1 MVDVLTPIIGFIAI
15 VVALFLLSG
24 IRVLRE
30 WERMPVLRLGRYVGL
45 KGPGIIYLV
54 PLIDRAPLKISTRL
68 DTIQFRTESTLTK
81 DNVPVN
87 VDSVLYMKP
96 VDLEKAVLAVENY
109 YQATQLASQTTLQE
123 VIGKVS
129 LNELLAEREK
139 VGARLREIIDEKTES
154 WGIKVTSVEV
164 RDVII
169 PANLQDAMSRQ
180 AQAERERIA
189 RVTLAT
195 AEFEASTKMIEAAK
209 AYESSP
215 EGLRL
220 RWMNILYELGQQSQ
234 TNTIMLIP
242 ASMPEAGWPPIG
254 TYGFKDLTQAQQK
267 NATGEK
273 ETTAKRNPCHLAIR
287 TNIRIRR
294 FFLLSLILPK

>member
-1 MVDVLTPIIGFIAI
+1 MVDYLIPVLGFIGL
-15 VVALFLLSG
+15 VVAVFLLSG
-24 IRVLRE
+24 IRVLKE

-45 KGPGIIYLV
+45 KGPGVIYLV
-54 PLIDRAPLKISTRL
+54 PLIDRAPIRISTRL

-109 YQATQLASQTTLQE
+109 FQATQLASQTTLRE
-123 VIGKVS
+123 VIGKVT

-139 VGARLREIIDEKTES
+139 VGAHLREIIDEKTEA
-154 WGIKVTSVEV
+154 WGIKATAVEI

-180 AQAERERIA
+180 AQAERERMA
-189 RVTLAT
+189 RVILAT
-195 AEFEASTKMIEAAK
+195 AEFEAAQKFIEAAK
-209 AYESSP
+209 MYESSP

-220 RWMNILYELGQQSQ
+220 RWMNILYELGQQAG
-234 TNTIMLIP
+234 TNTIMLVP
-242 ASMPEAGWPPIG
+242 ASMPEAGWPPVG
-254 TYGFKDLTQAQQK
+254 TYGFKDLTKLQQD
-267 NATGEK
+267 NA
-273 ETTAKRNPCHLAIR
+273 AKKKPMPRQEPPAPAP
-287 TNIRIRR
+287 
-294 FFLLSLILPK
+294 SEQPAE

>member
-1 MVDVLTPIIGFIAI
+1 LVDILIPVIGFIAI
-15 VVALFLLSG
+15 IVALFLLSG

-30 WERMPVLRLGRYVGL
+30 WERMPVLRLGRYTGMR
-45 KGPGIIYLV
+45 GPGLIYLV

-109 YQATQLASQTTLQE
+109 YQATQLASQTTLRE

-195 AEFEASTKMIEAAK
+195 AEFEASAKMIEAAK
-209 AYESSP
+209 MYESS
-215 EGLRL
+215 EQGLRL
-220 RWMNILYELGQQSQ
+220 RWMNIIYELGQQAG

-242 ASMPEAGWPPIG
+242 SSMPEAGWPPVG
-254 TYGFKDLTQAQQK
+254 TFGFK
-267 NATGEK
+267 E
-273 ETTAKRNPCHLAIR
+273 
-287 TNIRIRR
+287 
-294 FFLLSLILPK
+294 LPKGQPSEKSAKKTVPIPEQPLPEEPQE

>member
-1 MVDVLTPIIGFIAI
+1 LVDILAPVVGFIAI
-15 VVALFLLSG
+15 IVALFLLSG

-30 WERMPVLRLGRYVGL
+30 WERMPVLRLGRYVGMR
-45 KGPGIIYLV
+45 GPGLIYLV
-54 PLIDRAPLKISTRL
+54 PLIDRAPIKISTRL

-109 YQATQLASQTTLQE
+109 YQATQLASQTTLRE

-195 AEFEASTKMIEAAK
+195 AEFEASAKMIEAAK
-209 AYESSP
+209 MYESS
-215 EGLRL
+215 EQGLRL
-220 RWMNILYELGQQSQ
+220 RWMNIIYELGQQAG

-242 ASMPEAGWPPIG
+242 SSMPEAGWPPVG
-254 TYGFKDLTQAQQK
+254 TFGFKELPKGQP
-267 NATGEK
+267 GEK
-273 ETTAKRNPCHLAIR
+273 PAKKTVPIPQPP
-287 TNIRIRR
+287 
-294 FFLLSLILPK
+294 LPEEQQE

>member
-1 MVDVLTPIIGFIAI
+1 MDEVLIGLLVFIVFI
-15 VVALFLLSG
+15 VVIFLLSG

-30 WERMPVLRLGRYVGL
+30 WERVPVLRLGRYIGL
-45 KGPGIIYLV
+45 RGPGIFYLV
-54 PLIDRAPLKISTRL
+54 PIIDRAPLKISTRL

-96 VDLEKAVLAVENY
+96 VDLEKAVLQVENY
-109 YQATQLASQTTLQE
+109 YQATQLAAQTTLRE
-123 VIGKVS
+123 VIGKVT
-129 LNELLAEREK
+129 LNDLLAEREK
-139 VGARLREIIDEKTES
+139 VGSTLREIIDEKTEA

-195 AEFEASTKMIEAAK
+195 AEYEAAQKMVEAAK
-209 AYESSP
+209 TYEQSP

-220 RWMNILYELGQQSQ
+220 RWMNILYELGQQSGS
-234 TNTIMLIP
+234 NTIMMIP
-242 ASMPEAGWPPIG
+242 ASMPQAGWPPVG
-254 TYGFKDLTQAQQK
+254 TLGIAEITKTAAQTKKQTQPTQ
-267 NATGEK
+267 
-273 ETTAKRNPCHLAIR
+273 
-287 TNIRIRR
+287 
-294 FFLLSLILPK
+294 

>member
-1 MVDVLTPIIGFIAI
+1 MVDVLTPVLAFIGF
-15 VVALFLLSG
+15 VVALFFLSG
-24 IRVLRE
+24 IRILKE
-30 WERMPVLRLGRYVGL
+30 WERMPVLRLGRYIGL

-54 PLIDRAPLKISTRL
+54 PLIDRAPIKISTRL

-96 VDLEKAVLAVENY
+96 VDLEKAVLQVENY
-109 YQATQLASQTTLQE
+109 FQATQLASQTTLRE
-123 VIGKVS
+123 VIGKVT

-139 VGARLREIIDEKTES
+139 VGAHLREIIDEKTEA
-154 WGIKVTSVEV
+154 WGIKATAVEV

-169 PANLQDAMSRQ
+169 PGNLQDAMSRQ
-180 AQAERERIA
+180 AQAERERMA

-195 AEFEASTKMIEAAK
+195 AEFEAAQKMIEAAK
-209 AYESSP
+209 MYESSQ

-234 TNTIMLIP
+234 TNTIMLVP
-242 ASMPEAGWPPIG
+242 AVMPEAGWPPVG
-254 TYGFKDLTQAQQK
+254 VYGFNDLLKGQK
-267 NATGEK
+267 AG
-273 ETTAKRNPCHLAIR
+273 AARR
-287 TNIRIRR
+287 TPP
-294 FFLLSLILPK
+294 SPPAAPSE